1 MYLLDTNVISE
12 IRKGDGNPSVRTWF
26 DSTDGAELFLSVLV
40 LGEVQR
46 GILMVRGRDPSLA
59 ASLQAWLDQLRIDYA
74 DRLLVIDNEVALE
87 WGRLNAIRTV
97 PAIDGLLAAT
107 ASRYGMTLVTRNTS
121 DFIGLNIAMMNPF
134 G

>member
-1 MYLLDTNVISE
+1 
-12 IRKGDGNPSVRTWF
+12 
-26 DSTDGAELFLSVLV
+26 
-40 LGEVQR
+40 
-46 GILMVRGRDPSLA
+46 MVRGRDPSLA

-121 DFIGLNIAMMNPF
+121 DFAGLNIATMNPF